1 MSSQTAIYHDN
12 NNHMQKRYS
21 EQVILK
27 VLNAYN
33 NTVAIDNN
41 SNNTIDNNS
50 NNIYTGAKRHFVISN
65 SCFWCASLYS
75 VICNS
80 CFWCASLY
88 SNSRTVK
95 CPVCNRYGN
104 LESIPISK
112 NESFNFNYHSRTG
125 IVLEFS

>member
-41 SNNTIDNNS
+41 SNN
-50 NNIYTGAKRHFVISN
+50 IYTGAKRHFVIS
-65 SCFWCASLYS
+65 
-75 VICNS
+75 NS

>member
-12 NNHMQKRYS
+12 NKYMQNRYS

-27 VLNAYN
+27 VLNADNNNN

-41 SNNTIDNNS
+41 NYYS
-50 NNIYTGAKRHFVISN
+50 NIYTGAKRHF
-65 SCFWCASLYS
+65 

-88 SNSRTVK
+88 SNSRTIIK
-95 CPVCNRYGN
+95 CPMCNSYGN
-104 LESIPISK
+104 LESIPLSK
-112 NESFNFNYHSRTG
+112 NESFNL
-125 IVLEFS
+125 IIIQEQE

>member
-12 NNHMQKRYS
+12 NNYMQKCYS

-27 VLNAYN
+27 VLNADN
-33 NTVAIDNN
+33 NTVA
-41 SNNTIDNNS
+41 IDNNS
-50 NNIYTGAKRHFVISN
+50 NNIYTGAKRHF
-65 SCFWCASLYS
+65 

-125 IVLEFS
+125 IVLEFSRR